1 MPNTVRDW
9 MSIPVVVIDADSNVK
24 YALTLMRRRK
34 IHSLVVATSD
44 KNPTYGIV
52 TTTDIRDKIV
62 AAGRDPSETTVG
74 EIMSGPLVTGNPDW
88 TLIEC
93 SQLMQEKRIHHLPI
107 ADESGAL
114 IGLISATDIFM
125 AVEET
130 GWQEKEESAEAGFPA
145 AAFST
150 LPKQK
155 YYVGWKVWK
164 TGIFASWAECAK
176 QVKGFVG
183 AEFKSFDTLEEA
195 EAAYR

>member
-9 MSIPVVVIDADSNVK
+9 MSKPVVVIDPDSNVK

-34 IHSLVVATSD
+34 IHSLVVATSE

-62 AAGRDPSETTVG
+62 AAGRNPAETTVG
-74 EIMSGPLVTGNPDW
+74 EIMSGPIVTGNPEW
-88 TLIEC
+88 TLMEC
-93 SQLMQEKRIHHLPI
+93 SQLMQEKHIHHLPI

-130 GWQEKEESAEAGFPA
+130 GWQEKEE
-145 AAFST
+145 
-150 LPKQK
+150 
-155 YYVGWKVWK
+155 
-164 TGIFASWAECAK
+164 
-176 QVKGFVG
+176 
-183 AEFKSFDTLEEA
+183 
-195 EAAYR
+195 